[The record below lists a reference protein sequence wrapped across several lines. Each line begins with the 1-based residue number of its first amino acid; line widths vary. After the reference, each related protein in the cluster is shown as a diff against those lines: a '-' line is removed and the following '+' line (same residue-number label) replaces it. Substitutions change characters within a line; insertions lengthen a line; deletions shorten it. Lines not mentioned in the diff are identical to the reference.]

1 MKYLINV
8 DDVPEEIEAK
18 NIKEASEKVME
29 NVAIIEKENGM

>member
-18 NIKEASEKVME
+18 DLKNASEKVME
-29 NVAIIEKENGM
+29 NIAIVEKEND